1 MYILKN
7 AQLIFTYR
15 MTARMSDY
23 LYTHPY
29 FSIQHKTVLPHLFS
43 TEETTTVVR
52 LVRDWVFVDPQRR
65 HEQRA

>member
-29 FSIQHKTVLPHLFS
+29 NEGYYQTHTATLSSPYCL
-43 TEETTTVVR
+43 
-52 LVRDWVFVDPQRR
+52 
-65 HEQRA
+65 A